1 MPGPKLKFTRI
12 FSAVLLCLTLWAVLP
27 TQRSTGHD
35 FPMDS
40 FLGSTL
46 TSLSS
51 LFSFKSKTSSKFPWL
66 RRLVI
71 FGDSYSSVKYNAKF
85 PPPSKENPFGVKFP
99 GITSS
104 ERGTPNWVGHL
115 IKDARA
121 PSDILVY
128 DYAVAGHT
136 TDMLPDQSERFF
148 REQAQSQTADKLE
161 ARETLFVIW
170 IGINDLAFSS
180 DHEEPIKRIT
190 SLMEDLYNAGG
201 RNFLLIDIPPM
212 NRTPAAT
219 ARRSSSG
226 TIYQKFNAA
235 SRTAG
240 NDFVVNHQRSTVLPF
255 SAFDLF
261 NQVLDDPEGF
271 GFEKTDVGR
280 AGGGIWVDRIHPTTG
295 MHKVVADALCQFLE
309 QQSIDSE

>member
-1 MPGPKLKFTRI
+1 MRIMPGPKLKFTRI
-12 FSAVLLCLTLWAVLP
+12 ISAVLLCLTLWAVLP

-71 FGDSYSSVKYNAKF
+71 FGDSYSSVKYNSKS
-85 PPPSKENPFGVKFP
+85 PSPSKENPLGVKFP
-99 GITSS
+99 GITSC
-104 ERGTPNWVGHL
+104 ERGTPNWVGHF

-136 TDMLPDQSERFF
+136 TDMLPDQSARFF
-148 REQAQSQTADKLE
+148 REQAQSQTA
-161 ARETLFVIW
+161 RSPRNIVC
-170 IGINDLAFSS
+170 FSS

-235 SRTAG
+235 LRTAG
-240 NDFVVNHQRSTVLPF
+240 NDFVVNHQRSTVLLF
-255 SAFDLF
+255 SSFDLF
-261 NQVLDDPEGF
+261 NQVLDEPEGF
-271 GFEKTDVGR
+271 DFEKTDVAR

-309 QQSIDSE
+309 QQSVDSE